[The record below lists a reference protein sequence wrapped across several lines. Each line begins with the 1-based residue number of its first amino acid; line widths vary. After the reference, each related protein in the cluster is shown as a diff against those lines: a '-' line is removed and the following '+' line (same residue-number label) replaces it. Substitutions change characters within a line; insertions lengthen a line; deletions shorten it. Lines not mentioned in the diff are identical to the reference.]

1 MLGKN
6 LRMSIN
12 RTPSLNDL
20 ITGKQTAKTLPENF
34 FEQVVDLELKLAKEY
49 KMSTVQELTDLFK
62 V

>member
-1 MLGKN
+1 
-6 LRMSIN
+6 MSIN

-20 ITGKQTAKTLPENF
+20 ITGKQVAKTLPENF

-49 KMSTVQELTDLFK
+49 NMSTVQELTDLFK